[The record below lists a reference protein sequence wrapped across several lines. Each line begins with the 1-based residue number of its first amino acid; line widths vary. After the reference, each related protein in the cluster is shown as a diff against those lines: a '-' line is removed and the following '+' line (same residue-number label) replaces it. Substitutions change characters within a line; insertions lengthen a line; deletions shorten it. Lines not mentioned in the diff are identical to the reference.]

1 MQVSDNFSHAAA
13 AILQAGQRL
22 HQRGWSPATSS
33 NYSLRLDE
41 SSCAIT
47 VSGRDKGNLVA
58 SDIMR
63 VDLQGRPLAGDDGTP
78 SAETLLHTS
87 LYRRDPAIGAVL
99 HTHSLSALLAAECV
113 PGQEPWSVLEISDLE
128 LLKAFAGI
136 RSHQETLRIPVFAN
150 SQDIPALARL
160 VDECLDVA
168 APVYAYILR
177 GHGVYTWGRD
187 MAEAM
192 RHLEALDQLF
202 EYTWRVQGRR
212 LNTQQGQQGD
222 RI

>member
-1 MQVSDNFSHAAA
+1 
-13 AILQAGQRL
+13 
-22 HQRGWSPATSS
+22 
-33 NYSLRLDE
+33 
-41 SSCAIT
+41 T
-47 VSGRDKGNLVA
+47 VSGRDKGNLVPA
-58 SDIMR
+58 DIMR
-63 VDLQGRPLAGDDGTP
+63 VDLAGMPLAGESGTP

-87 LYRRDPAIGAVL
+87 LYRRDAAIGAVL

-113 PGQEPWSVLEISDLE
+113 AAQEPWSVLEISELE

-136 RSHQETLRIPVFAN
+136 RSHHETLRIPVFAN
-150 SQDIPALARL
+150 SQDIPGRERL

-202 EYTWRVQGRR
+202 EYTWRVSGRR
-212 LNTQQGQQGD
+212 PNTLPGQHGD

>member
-1 MQVSDNFSHAAA
+1 PADIMQV
-13 AILQAGQRL
+13 
-22 HQRGWSPATSS
+22 
-33 NYSLRLDE
+33 
-41 SSCAIT
+41 
-47 VSGRDKGNLVA
+47 
-58 SDIMR
+58 
-63 VDLQGRPLAGDDGTP
+63 DLTGMPLAGESGTP

-87 LYRRDPAIGAVL
+87 LYQRDAAIGAVL
-99 HTHSLSALLAAECV
+99 HTHSLNALLAAECV
-113 PGQEPWSVLEISDLE
+113 ASQEPWSMLEISNLE

-136 RSHQETLRIPVFAN
+136 RSHHDILRIPVFAN
-150 SQDIPALARL
+150 SQDIAALARL

-168 APVYAYILR
+168 APVHAYILR

-202 EYTWRVQGRR
+202 EYTWRVSGRR
-212 LNTQQGQQGD
+212 PDALPGQQGD